1 MSYYPLNAQ
10 CYVKKS
16 FTPLFTEENNPQL
29 LYVCKIGPDVSSKY
43 VRVMH
48 AHDDLVELV
57 LIYSGSSNYLIHD
70 RKQAVKAGDL
80 LIYNAGV
87 VHDEMSCADSN
98 LGFYCIGVGGLRMP
112 GLKKDAVIAEEQG
125 YRFSTGEY
133 FEEIRQL
140 YEMMFQ
146 NLSNHEPD
154 AERFCNSLMQ
164 ALLSKVLTVVNM
176 QTQGNDDDEIDKLDP
191 DVLGK
196 RIKNYI
202 DEHYAESVSIET
214 IGKALHMSPWYVS
227 HVFKEM
233 SGYSPIQY
241 LLRRRIG
248 EAQTLLIST
257 DYSITEIAF
266 RVGFDTQSYFNMQF
280 TKNVGMPPM
289 QFRKNYLVKEENPD
303 SSKKK
308 RGRSSRDE
316 E

>member
-16 FTPLFTEENNPQL
+16 FEPLFTIENNPQL

-43 VRVMH
+43 MRVMH

-70 RKQAVKAGDL
+70 RKHAVKAGDL

-98 LGFYCIGVGGLRMP
+98 LGFYCIAVGGLRMP
-112 GLKKDAVIAEEQG
+112 GLKKDAVTSEEQG

-140 YEMMFQ
+140 YEMMFR
-146 NLSNHEPD
+146 NLSSHEPD
-154 AERFCNSLMQ
+154 AERFCTYVMQ
-164 ALLSKVLTVVNM
+164 ALLSKVMTVVNIR
-176 QTQGNDDDEIDKLDP
+176 TKGVFEEEIDRLEP
-191 DVLGK
+191 DILGK
-196 RIKNYI
+196 RIKHYI
-202 DEHYAESVSIET
+202 DEHYMEAVSIES
-214 IGKALHMSPWYVS
+214 IGNALHMSPWYVS

-266 RVGFDTQSYFNMQF
+266 KVGFDTQSYFNMQF

-289 QFRKNYLVKEENPD
+289 QFRKNYLVKEEKEEAD
-303 SSKKK
+303 KKKK
-308 RGRSSRDE
+308 RRAPQRSK
-316 E
+316 